1 MQFPPII
8 ESFSESRKLSDI
20 YTICCMKKLEG
31 KDSIF
36 IRKIKKNPEISF
48 RKFRVGI

>member
-1 MQFPPII
+1 
-8 ESFSESRKLSDI
+8 
-20 YTICCMKKLEG
+20 MKKLEG

-36 IRKIKKNPEISF
+36 IRKVKNPEIGF